1 METRDNNL
9 NLSIT
14 MCNAKWRLHLVFE
27 KKLAGSEN
35 KAKKS
40 TAKIAVL
47 HKITMDRQ
55 GKCTGSEK
63 NSSLATMSGIPD
75 HLQTQHHNHKAKS
88 NSVPGY

>member
-35 KAKKS
+35 KAKK
-40 TAKIAVL
+40 K
-47 HKITMDRQ
+47 HR
-55 GKCTGSEK
+55 E
-63 NSSLATMSGIPD
+63 NSGA
-75 HLQTQHHNHKAKS
+75 A
-88 NSVPGY
+88 

>member
-1 METRDNNL
+1 MEQ
-9 NLSIT
+9 
-14 MCNAKWRLHLVFE
+14 
-27 KKLAGSEN
+27 
-35 KAKKS
+35 KKS

-63 NSSLATMSGIPD
+63 KNSSLATMSGTPE